1 MSIDSSTVADVE
13 KGISL
18 VQGAVIAVT
27 ALVSF
32 VIGLFSRRKK

>member
-13 KGISL
+13 KGINL
-18 VQGAVIAVT
+18 VQGAVYAVT

-32 VIGLFSRRKK
+32 VIGLFARRKK